1 MAPTRSGADRLSA
14 VGSRRNER
22 HGGRVAALQL
32 LYQREV
38 GGVVGADLDAALE
51 RYWEE
56 HPAPASRRAFAASLL
71 RGTIADLERVD
82 PLIQAAAENWRLS
95 RMAVVDRVV
104 LRLGVYELLVGDA
117 PPAVVIDEAIELAKA
132 FSGEQS
138 ASFVNGVLDGVKCAL
153 DNDPEGP

>member
-1 MAPTRSGADRLSA
+1 MAPTCSGADRLSA
-14 VGSRRNER
+14 VGSRRDER

-71 RGTIADLERVD
+71 RGTIADLERVIAD
-82 PLIQAAAENWRLS
+82 VTGKIRSVLGFAGALQGANLPAPKS
-95 RMAVVDRVV
+95 RWQ
-104 LRLGVYELLVGDA
+104 G
-117 PPAVVIDEAIELAKA
+117 
-132 FSGEQS
+132 S
-138 ASFVNGVLDGVKCAL
+138 
-153 DNDPEGP
+153 